1 MKWKKKKQHG
11 MAWHHTAR
19 DLILSD
25 QSLIIAEERKEKERQ
40 GEGNNEVLTFP

>member
-1 MKWKKKKQHG
+1 MKEEEAALHG